1 MSHKRGRDKRAKAK
15 QSYLVPW
22 HIGCGA
28 ESTLSNSGLD
38 SWIKRIL
45 NHHVRP
51 RSLFESEKWQGRIR
65 RIIKN
70 VDNEIRLNGYH
81 LPDTFG
87 ESIK

>member
-22 HIGCGA
+22 RNGMA
-28 ESTLSNSGLD
+28 AQSTPLNSGMC
-38 SWIKRIL
+38 SWHRRIR
-45 NHHVRP
+45 NKHIRP
-51 RSLFESEKWQGRIR
+51 RSFFESAKYIKMIR

-70 VDNEIRLNGYH
+70 VGNDIRLNGYH
-81 LPDTFG
+81 FPDTFG